1 MLQENTKREQ
11 FLLML
16 FPAAIVLAIYSIVFA
31 VPLSRE
37 LTSVEIE
44 YRREEAKA
52 VSEADAEFSAR
63 QLATEKEGL
72 LKLQNRVAAS
82 KQDIRDLATQWRSS
96 SSKLETLEKITELM
110 RDYNLSIVSQGSDE
124 SVAVSEYLTAL
135 FDKMNEQSV
144 LDPVEFWPVEVKGA
158 YFDMLEF
165 LTDVNLLAKNS
176 IPVSITMQPETEGS
190 TQHTWT
196 IVFVN

>member
-1 MLQENTKREQ
+1 MIQENTKREQ

-16 FPAAIVLAIYSIVFA
+16 FPAALVLAIYSVVFA
-31 VPLSRE
+31 LPMRQE
-37 LTSVEIE
+37 LTKVELE
-44 YRREEAKA
+44 FRREKASA
-52 VSEADAEFSAR
+52 VSEADAEFSER
-63 QLATEKEGL
+63 KLQMEKESL
-72 LKLQNRVAAS
+72 LKLQDQVANS
-82 KQDIRDLATQWRSS
+82 KQEIRDLATRWRSGN
-96 SSKLETLEKITELM
+96 SKLETLEKITELM

-135 FDKMNEQSV
+135 FEKINEQSV

-176 IPVSITMQPETEGS
+176 IPISITMQPEVEGS